1 MASLNSSSSIKI
13 HEHCHVSP
21 PPTSPHSSIP
31 LTAFDFFWLRFHPVE
46 RIFYYTFPSPDT
58 DSSFF
63 FHKLVPTLKTS
74 LSHTLQHFL
83 PLAGNIVWPS
93 DSEIP
98 IVQYNPGDDG
108 VSLVIAE
115 SELDLKHVLD
125 NSPNDAAVSHSFVPH
140 LESSDSLASVIS
152 LQVTLFPN
160 SGFSIGISTH
170 HAVLDGKSST
180 MFIKA
185 WASLCQQDQEP
196 TCLVPELVP
205 FFDREAL
212 KDQPT
217 LDSLLES
224 SSKLF
229 TDDNNNARNLKILPF
244 PPKLENSVRASFN
257 LTRADLEKIK
267 KRVLSK
273 WDMVVIDEEESNNN
287 STLYPKPSTLSTFI
301 LTCSYVSVCT
311 AKAIQGVESNKN
323 KFAFAFTVDCRNRLL
338 EPPIPTNY
346 FGNCVWGH
354 FIDTKPNN
362 YTEEDGEVIVAKNI
376 YNKIKMISDKG
387 VLEGAKNVSSRFKSA
402 LREGVELMSI
412 AGSTRFG
419 VYGIDFGLGKPNK
432 VEITSVDRSL
442 TFGIS
447 DSRDEKGGVEV
458 GLVLNKDVMK
468 LFDTLFHE
476 GLCID

>member
-1 MASLNSSSSIKI
+1 MASLNSSSIII

-21 PPTSPHSSIP
+21 PPTSTHSSIP
-31 LTAFDFFWLRFHPVE
+31 LTLLDLFWLRFHPVE
-46 RIFYYTFPSPDT
+46 RIFYYSFPSPNT

-63 FHKLVPTLKTS
+63 FHKLVPRLKTS
-74 LSHTLQHFL
+74 LSITLQHFL

-93 DSEIP
+93 NSETP

-115 SELDLKHVLD
+115 SELDLKHLLE
-125 NSPNDAAVSHSFVPH
+125 NSPNDAALSRSFVPH
-140 LESSDSLASVIS
+140 LESSESLASVIA

-160 SGFSIGISTH
+160 SGFSIGISSH

-185 WASLCQQDQEP
+185 WASLCQEDQEK

-205 FFDREAL
+205 FFDR
-212 KDQPT
+212 KIIIDQPN
-217 LDSLLES
+217 LKILLET

-229 TDDNNNARNLKILPF
+229 TNDNNNDRTLKILPF
-244 PPKLENSVRASFN
+244 PPKLEDSVRATFN

-287 STLYPKPSTLSTFI
+287 STRYPKPNTLSTFV

-311 AKAIQGVESNKN
+311 AKAIQGVENDRK
-323 KFAFAFTVDCRNRLL
+323 KFGLAFTVDCRNRLL

-354 FIDTKPNN
+354 LVDTKPND
-362 YTEEDGEVIVAKNI
+362 YTEEDGVVIVAKNI
-376 YNKIKMISDKG
+376 HNKIKMISDKG
-387 VLEGAKNVSSRFKSA
+387 VLEGAKNVSSRFKS
-402 LREGVELMSI
+402 LLSEGVEVMSI

-419 VYGIDFGLGKPNK
+419 IYDTDFGWGKPNK

-442 TFGIS
+442 TFGTA
-447 DSRDEKGGVEV
+447 DSKDEKGGVEV
-458 GLVLNKDVMK
+458 GLVLSRDVMK
-468 LFDTLFHE
+468 LFDTLFHTE
-476 GLCID
+476 LRID

>member
-1 MASLNSSSSIKI
+1 MASLNSTSIKI
-13 HEHCHVSP
+13 HEHCHVPP
-21 PPTSPHSSIP
+21 PPTLTHSSLP
-31 LTAFDFFWLRFHPVE
+31 LTLFDLFWLRFHPVE
-46 RIFYYTFPSPDT
+46 RIFYYSFPSPNT

-63 FHKLVPTLKTS
+63 FQKLVPTLKTS
-74 LSHTLQHFL
+74 LSLTLQHFL

-93 DSEIP
+93 DSETP
-98 IVQYNPGDDG
+98 FVQYNPGDDG

-115 SELDLKHVLD
+115 SDLDLKHVLE
-125 NSPNDAAVSHSFVPH
+125 NSPNDAALSHSFVPH

-205 FFDREAL
+205 FFNREVI
-212 KDQPT
+212 KDQPSLHIFSET
-217 LDSLLES
+217 L
-224 SSKLF
+224 SKLF
-229 TDDNNNARNLKILPF
+229 PNDRTLKILPF
-244 PPKLENSVRASFN
+244 QPKLEDSVRATFN
-257 LTRADLEKIK
+257 LTREDLEKIK

-273 WDMVVIDEEESNNN
+273 WDKVVIDEEESN
-287 STLYPKPSTLSTFI
+287 LYPKPNTLSTFV

-311 AKAIQGVESNKN
+311 AKAIQGVENNRN
-323 KFAFAFTVDCRNRLL
+323 KFALAFTVDCRNRLL

-354 FIDTKPNN
+354 LVDTKPTD
-362 YTEEDGEVIVAKNI
+362 YTEEDGVVIVAKNI
-376 YNKIKMISDKG
+376 YNKIKMISDNG
-387 VLEGAKNVSSRFKSA
+387 VVEGAKNIVTRFKS
-402 LREGVELMSI
+402 LSSEGVDIMSI

-442 TFGIS
+442 TFGIA
-447 DSRDEKGGVEV
+447 DSKDGNGGVEV
-458 GLVLNKDVMK
+458 GLVLNKNVMK
-468 LFDTLFHE
+468 IFHTLFHA